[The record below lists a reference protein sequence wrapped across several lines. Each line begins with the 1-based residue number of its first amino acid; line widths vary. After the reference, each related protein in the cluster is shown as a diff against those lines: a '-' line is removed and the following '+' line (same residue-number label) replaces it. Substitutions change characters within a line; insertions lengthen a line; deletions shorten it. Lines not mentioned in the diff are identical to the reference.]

1 MAAAVSIS
9 GPAHRMSRARIAR
22 IAPDLVEVTRQV
34 SAELGYAR
42 QDEDIADAK
51 TGRSRDRVEQ
61 QRCALWDLRHAQ
73 PRLVERARR
82 IMRLEDALR
91 LRVQDQRDTKRL
103 GDAGRGDI
111 VMRRPDAAGRE
122 NIIESRAHFV
132 DGVDDRRDVVGN
144 DPRLAQSDADI
155 VEALRQ
161 DLAAI
166 RTGRASSALVERI
179 QVDYYGAPTPINQ
192 VAQISVPEARLIIIQ
207 PYERRLLADIE
218 KAIQKSDLGVNPNN
232 DGQVIRLNI
241 PPLNEERR
249 RDMVKMLHKKLDE
262 HKVAVRNIRRDTQD
276 KLQDREKKKEISEDE
291 LKRSKDRLQK
301 LTDKYIDEMDKVGKT
316 KEHEIL
322 EV

>member
-1 MAAAVSIS
+1 M
-9 GPAHRMSRARIAR
+9 
-22 IAPDLVEVTRQV
+22 T
-34 SAELGYAR
+34 
-42 QDEDIADAK
+42 
-51 TGRSRDRVEQ
+51 
-61 QRCALWDLRHAQ
+61 
-73 PRLVERARR
+73 
-82 IMRLEDALR
+82 
-91 LRVQDQRDTKRL
+91 
-103 GDAGRGDI
+103 
-111 VMRRPDAAGRE
+111 
-122 NIIESRAHFV
+122 
-132 DGVDDRRDVVGN
+132 
-144 DPRLAQSDADI
+144 ADI
-155 VEALRQ
+155 FDDAERRMKKAVEALRQ

-166 RTGRASSALVERI
+166 RTGRASAALVERI

-192 VAQISVPEARLIIIQ
+192 VSQISVPEARLIVIQ

-218 KAIQKSDLGVNPNN
+218 KAIQKSDLGINPNN

-249 RDMVKMLHKKLDE
+249 RDMVKVLHKKLDE